1 MDLTKLAELENRVN
15 AILDRLAVM
24 TKNNEK
30 LEADLTETRNG
41 LKDTRADLDAAEALI
56 KELQTEREA
65 ILSRV
70 DAIIQR
76 LDGKSRSKAEP

>member
-65 ILSRV
+65 ILARV

-76 LDGKSRSKAEP
+76 LD

>member
-15 AILDRLAVM
+15 AMLERLAAL

-30 LEADLTETRNG
+30 LEVDLAETRNG
-41 LKDTRADLDAAEALI
+41 LKNTQADLDAAETLI

-65 ILSRV
+65 VLARV

-76 LDGKSRSKAEP
+76 LD

>member
-15 AILDRLAVM
+15 AMLDRLAAL
-24 TKNNEK
+24 TKSNER

-41 LKDTRADLDAAEALI
+41 LKNTQADLDAAEALI
-56 KELQTEREA
+56 KELQAEREA
-65 ILSRV
+65 ILTRV

-76 LDGKSRSKAEP
+76 LD

>member
-1 MDLTKLAELENRVN
+1 MDLTKLAELENRVTSV
-15 AILDRLAVM
+15 LDRLAVL

-30 LEADLTETRNG
+30 LEADLAEAKNG
-41 LKDTRADLDAAEALI
+41 LKNTQDDLGAAESLI
-56 KELQTEREA
+56 KELQNERET

-76 LDGKSRSKAEP
+76 LD

>member
-15 AILDRLAVM
+15 AMLDRLTAL

-41 LKDTRADLDAAEALI
+41 LKNTQADLDAAEDLI
-56 KELQTEREA
+56 KELRNEREA
-65 ILSRV
+65 ILNRV

-76 LDGKSRSKAEP
+76 LD

>member
-15 AILDRLAVM
+15 AMLERLAAL

-30 LEADLTETRNG
+30 LEVDLAETRNG
-41 LKDTRADLDAAEALI
+41 LKNTRADLDAAETLI

-65 ILSRV
+65 VLARV

-76 LDGKSRSKAEP
+76 LD